1 MSLIK
6 GVTLGQYIPAD
17 SFFHKLD
24 PRCKLLVTVL
34 SMILIFMSG
43 NFPAMA
49 IWAFFII
56 FIAKKSQIPAKAL
69 MRSAKPILVLVFY
82 IATSHFFT
90 GGNNIIFSIGP
101 LKASAEGTVTAF
113 QIGLR
118 LYLLVYSLPCSLSQ
132 QAHLNFLMVWKQL
145 LALSHV
151 FGFPA
156 HEVADDDDSP
166 KIYPDSI

>member
-6 GVTLGQYIPAD
+6 GVTLGQYMPAD

-69 MRSAKPILVLVFY
+69 MRSAKPILVLIIF
-82 IATSHFFT
+82 TSLLHIFFT

-113 QIGLR
+113 RMGLR

-151 FGFPA
+151 LVFL
-156 HEVADDDDSP
+156 HMRLL
-166 KIYPDSI
+166 